1 MRSPFERKQVM
12 RKLLMIT
19 PLLFGLLAVSAPSSA
34 QGTGYSTA
42 AQAPVKTVRLG
53 FLTKPA
59 LTWLTA
65 DNQELNSKGVRA
77 GFSFGFM
84 VDFTIARNNNYAV
97 ATGLMLN
104 MADGGKLK
112 SDELRE
118 VKGVTGL
125 QHVKSEMNTNYQWLE
140 VPLTL
145 KLKTNQIGYMT
156 YFGHLGLQGGVKL
169 SAKQS
174 GEYHAKNG
182 PNVTPETLTKE
193 NINSDTRLFNAGLL
207 VGIGVEY
214 NISGST
220 NLVFGVNYYRGF
232 TNVLKGN
239 VYQIDKDGDIAFT
252 EFNDESG
259 NQIPATG
266 SKRSAILSNISLSVG
281 VLF

>member
-1 MRSPFERKQVM
+1 
-12 RKLLMIT
+12 MIT
-19 PLLFGLLAVSAPSSA
+19 PLLIGFLTASVLTTAQESGYTSAI
-34 QGTGYSTA
+34 
-42 AQAPVKTVRLG
+42 QAPVKPVRLG

-59 LTWLTA
+59 LTWLTV
-65 DNQELNSKGVRA
+65 DNKELNSKGVRA

-84 VDFTIARNNNYAV
+84 IDLAIARNNNYAF

-112 SDELRE
+112 FDELRE
-118 VKGVTGL
+118 VKGVEGL
-125 QHVKSEMNTNYQWLE
+125 QHVKSDMSINYQWLE

-156 YFGHLGLQGGVKL
+156 YFGQLGLQGGVKL

-174 GEYHAKNG
+174 GEYYAKSS
-182 PNVTPETLTKE
+182 PNMTPETLTKE

-207 VGIGVEY
+207 VGIGAEY

-232 TNVLKGN
+232 TNVIKGN
-239 VYQIDKDGDIAFT
+239 VYKLDENGDIANSGL
-252 EFNDESG
+252 NDASG
-259 NQIPATG
+259 NPIPALG